1 MQSWVKEKETEVCV
15 FFFPQAFKEKCWT
28 DHLRHDSSTNLAEIE
43 KACKYMLNTF
53 FV

>member
-1 MQSWVKEKETEVCV
+1 MSKGEGSWGLC
-15 FFFPQAFKEKCWT
+15 FFFPQAFKEKCWI
-28 DHLRHDSSTNLAEIE
+28 DHLRHDSSTNLDEIE